1 MKAII
6 DYLVHRG
13 LVVNLISISVLLM
26 GVVAVLSINRE
37 AFPNVNL
44 DKILV
49 DVAYPGATPVEVERL
64 VITPIEKELKSLAG
78 IDKMISVAFPGSGRI
93 TLELDP
99 YATNRKRLVSDV
111 QLAVDH
117 AELPADLPTD
127 PITTEVDGAVFPV
140 IRLAISAPLSK
151 LEMKRLGD
159 RIEDDLLSQD
169 GIAKVI
175 VQGDRKAE
183 IRIVVDPEKMQQQR
197 ISVGELASL
206 LRKWNINASGGEID
220 TDEGQKSIRIVGEFQ
235 TPKDVSS
242 LVIRANEKGKGVTIG
257 DIASV
262 TENLAQASTY
272 YDVEGKSAL
281 SMMVLKKSDA
291 DIITTVDNLK
301 QYLDE
306 IPRRYGNNVEV
317 STFQDF
323 SQFARLRLSVL
334 TNNGMVGLVFVFISL
349 VLFLRPSV
357 AFTTTI
363 GLPIV
368 FLGGLYFLYAS
379 GMTLNLISMMAF
391 IIVLGMIVDDA
402 IIIGENITY
411 HMEQGEP
418 PLKAAT
424 IGALEL
430 LGPVTTTVMTT
441 MVAFLPMLFMTGII
455 GKFIISIP
463 IVVMLLLFISWL
475 ESFLILPS
483 HVVSFAN
490 PKKKPKERAW
500 LIKLEDGY
508 ANLLEKV
515 INHHW
520 ATVGIGAAIIILTA
534 FLLMSGRMT
543 FQLFP
548 AAGVNEY
555 LVRVTAPAGTS
566 LEKMQKHLISIDSN
580 LRKNIKPAYLETTLL
595 GSGQIAVDEGDPLTQ
610 RGGRFGQIRVIYIL
624 AVSRPDHDALDDMR
638 KLSKIIPDLYPG
650 LEIAFTELKSGP
662 PTGRPLQVELS
673 SYDDQVTNATAK
685 RLINF
690 LGTVEG
696 VTAVDSGLKPGD
708 QEIHIVFD
716 KGLAAYAGVDLAT
729 AASHV
734 RAAVDGLRVTTTRQG
749 TEEID
754 ITIRYPKNKKDELTS
769 LKELH
774 IPNERGGLVPLHRIA
789 RFDQHTGYTTVR
801 HKAGI
806 KIQSVVAD
814 IDTSIITSRAINK
827 LVADK
832 QSEWTGDAAKK
843 VKIHYGGEEE
853 KNLESIIGLAK
864 SFGFALIGIF
874 FILAIQFNNL
884 KYPILVMM
892 AIPFGAIG
900 IIVSFFLHDIF
911 WRPMPLSF
919 FSMLGMVAM
928 SGVVVNSSLILLVFV
943 QRAIKEGHE
952 LKEAILLA
960 GRRRL
965 RAVLLTAVTT
975 VVGLLPTAY
984 GWGGM
989 DLFVSPMALALSSG
1003 LIFATVITLL
1013 ALPSMFLAAHDIR
1026 QWACQYVVI
1035 PVANKF
1041 KQSTSKAKASK
1052 IVQRFSD

>member
-1 MKAII
+1 MKSII
-6 DYLVHRG
+6 DFLVHRG
-13 LVVNLISISVLLM
+13 LVVNLISISILLM
-26 GVVAVLSINRE
+26 GAVAILSINRE

-44 DKILV
+44 DVIQV
-49 DVAYPGATPVEVERL
+49 DTYYPGATPVEIERL
-64 VITPIEKELKSLAG
+64 VITPIERELKSLTG
-78 IDKMISVAFPGSGRI
+78 IDKMTSVAFPGSGRI
-93 TLELDP
+93 KLELNP
-99 YATNRKRLVSDV
+99 YATNRERLVSDV
-111 QLAVDH
+111 QLAVGR
-117 AELPADLPTD
+117 AELPTDLPSD
-127 PITTEVDGAVFPV
+127 PVVTEIDGTVFPV
-140 IRLAISAPLSK
+140 IRLAISAPLSN

-159 RIEDDLLSQD
+159 KIEDDLLSQK

-175 VQGDRKAE
+175 IQGDRKAE
-183 IRIVVDPEKMQQQR
+183 IRIVVDPEKMR
-197 ISVGELASL
+197 LHRVSVGEVAAL
-206 LRKWNINASGGEID
+206 LKNWNINASGGEIE
-220 TDEGQKSIRIVGEFQ
+220 TKEGQKSIRIVGEFK

-242 LVIRANEKGKGVTIG
+242 LVIRANEQGKGITVG
-257 DIASV
+257 DIATV
-262 TENLAQASTY
+262 TENLVNATVY
-272 YDVEGKSAL
+272 YDVEGKNAL
-281 SMMVLKKSDA
+281 SFLVLKKSEA
-291 DIITTVDNLK
+291 DIISTVDNLK
-301 QYLDE
+301 AYLDK
-306 IPRRYGNNVEV
+306 IPERYGEDIKV

-323 SQFARLRLSVL
+323 SHFARLRLSVL

-349 VLFLRPSV
+349 ILFLRPSV
-357 AFTTTI
+357 AFTTTL

-424 IGALEL
+424 IGAIEL
-430 LGPVTTTVMTT
+430 LGPVTTTVLTT

-483 HVVSFAN
+483 HVASFAN
-490 PKKKPKERAW
+490 TKKKPPERKW
-500 LIKLEDGY
+500 LTRLEDSY
-508 ANLLEKV
+508 TNLLEKV
-515 INHHW
+515 IRHHW
-520 ATVGIGAAIIILTA
+520 ATVGIGVLIVVLTMGLI
-534 FLLMSGRMT
+534 FSGKMS

-555 LVRVTAPAGTS
+555 LIRVTGPAGTS
-566 LEKMQKHLISIDSN
+566 LENLQKHLISIDRTV
-580 LRKNIKPAYLETTLL
+580 RKNIKPAYLETTLL

-610 RGGRFGQIRVIYIL
+610 RGGRFGQIRVIYIQ

-638 KLSKIIPDLYPG
+638 KLSKIIPGLHPD
-650 LEIAFTELKSGP
+650 LEIAFNELKPGP
-662 PTGRPLQVELS
+662 PTGRPLQVEIS
-673 SYDDQVTNATAK
+673 SYDDNVTDATAR
-685 RLINF
+685 RLVNF
-690 LGTVEG
+690 LKTVKG

-708 QEIHIVFD
+708 PEIHIIFD
-716 KGLAAYAGVDLAT
+716 KGLSAYAGIDLAT

-749 TEEID
+749 TREVD
-754 ITIRYPKNKKDELTS
+754 VTIRFPKNKKSELTY
-769 LKELH
+769 LKELQ
-774 IPNERGGLVPLHRIA
+774 IPNNRGGLVPLQSIA
-789 RFDQHTGYTTVR
+789 RFEQRDGFTTVR

-814 IDTSIITSRAINK
+814 IDSSIITSGQINK
-827 LVADK
+827 LVAEK
-832 QSEWTGDAAKK
+832 QTDWVGEDAKNVK
-843 VKIHYGGEEE
+843 VHFGGEEE
-853 KNLESIIGLAK
+853 KNVESFKGLML
-864 SFGFALIGIF
+864 SFLLALVGIF

-884 KYPILVMM
+884 AYPILVML
-892 AIPFGAIG
+892 AIPFGAVG
-900 IIVSFFLHDIF
+900 IIISFYLHDIF

-943 QRAIKEGHE
+943 QRAVKEGME
-952 LKEAILLA
+952 IRAAVLLA

-1003 LIFATVITLL
+1003 LIFATLITLL
-1013 ALPSMFLAAHDIR
+1013 GLPSMYLAAHDIR
-1026 QWACQYVVI
+1026 NWSRKYIGKPIAGKFGTVVDT
-1035 PVANKF
+1035 VK
-1041 KQSTSKAKASK
+1041 SREK
-1052 IVQRFSD
+1052 IREQ

>member
-1 MKAII
+1 MKSII

-13 LVVNLISISVLLM
+13 LVVNLISISILLM
-26 GVVAVLSINRE
+26 GAVAILSINRE

-44 DKILV
+44 DVIQV
-49 DVAYPGATPVEVERL
+49 DAFYPGATPVEIERL
-64 VITPIEKELKSLAG
+64 VITPIERELKSLTG
-78 IDKMISVAFPGSGRI
+78 IDKMISVSFPGSGRI
-93 TLELDP
+93 RLELNP
-99 YATNRKRLVSDV
+99 YATNRERLVSDV
-111 QLAVDH
+111 QLAVGR
-117 AELPADLPTD
+117 AELPIDLPND
-127 PITTEVDGAVFPV
+127 PVVTEVDGTVFPV

-159 RIEDDLLSQD
+159 KIEDDLLSQK

-175 VQGDRKAE
+175 LQGDRKAE
-183 IRIVVDPEKMQQQR
+183 IRIVVDPEKMRQQR
-197 ISVGELASL
+197 ISVGEVATL
-206 LRKWNINASGGEID
+206 LKNWNINASGGEIE
-220 TDEGQKSIRIVGEFQ
+220 TKQGQKSIRIVGEFK
-235 TPKDVSS
+235 TTKDVSS
-242 LVIRANEKGKGVTIG
+242 LVIRANEQGKGITIG
-257 DIASV
+257 DIATV
-262 TENLAQASTY
+262 TENLKKATVY
-272 YDVEGKSAL
+272 YDVEGKTAL
-281 SMMVLKKSDA
+281 SILVLKKSEA

-301 QYLDE
+301 KYLE
-306 IPRRYGNNVEV
+306 KIPDRYGKNIKV

-323 SQFARLRLSVL
+323 SHFARLRLSVL
-334 TNNGMVGLVFVFISL
+334 TNNGMVGLIFVFISL
-349 VLFLRPSV
+349 ILFLRPSV
-357 AFTTTI
+357 AFTTTL

-368 FLGGLYFLYAS
+368 FLGGLYFLFAF

-424 IGALEL
+424 IGAIEL
-430 LGPVTTTVMTT
+430 LGPVTTTVLTT

-483 HVVSFAN
+483 HVASFTN
-490 PKKKPKERAW
+490 TKKKPPERVW
-500 LIKLEDGY
+500 LTRLEDSY
-508 ANLLEKV
+508 SNLLEKV
-515 INHHW
+515 IRHHW
-520 ATVGIGAAIIILTA
+520 ATVGIGVLIVFVTF
-534 FLLMSGRMT
+534 FLVVGKMS

-555 LVRVTAPAGTS
+555 LVRVTGPAGTS
-566 LEKMQKHLISIDSN
+566 LENMQKHLISID
-580 LRKNIKPAYLETTLL
+580 RTVRENINPKYLETTLL

-610 RGGRFGQIRVIYIL
+610 RGGRFGQIRVIYIQ

-638 KLSKIIPDLYPG
+638 KLSKIIPGLHPD
-650 LEIAFTELKSGP
+650 LEIAFNELKPGP
-662 PTGRPLQVELS
+662 PTGRPLQVEIS
-673 SYDDQVTNATAK
+673 SHDDQVTDATAR

-690 LGTVEG
+690 LKSVKG

-708 QEIHIVFD
+708 PEIHIIFD
-716 KGLAAYAGVDLAT
+716 KGLAAYAGIDLAT
-729 AASHV
+729 ASSHI

-749 TEEID
+749 TREVD
-754 ITIRYPKNKKDELTS
+754 VTIRFPKNNKTELTY
-769 LKELH
+769 LKELQ
-774 IPNERGGLVPLHRIA
+774 IPNQRGGLVPLQSIA
-789 RFDQHTGYTTVR
+789 RFEQREGYSTVR

-814 IDTSIITSRAINK
+814 IDTSIITSGQINK

-832 QSEWTGDAAKK
+832 QLEWVGNDAKNVK
-843 VKIHYGGEEE
+843 VHYGGEEE
-853 KNLESIIGLAK
+853 KNIESFKGLMF
-864 SFGFALIGIF
+864 SFLLALVGIF

-884 KYPILVMM
+884 AYPILVML

-900 IIVSFFLHDIF
+900 IIISFYLHDLF

-919 FSMLGMVAM
+919 FAMLGMVAM

-943 QRAIKEGHE
+943 QRAVKEGME
-952 LKEAILLA
+952 LRAAVLLA
-960 GRRRL
+960 GKRRL

-1003 LIFATVITLL
+1003 LIFSTFITLL
-1013 ALPSMFLAAHDIR
+1013 GLPSMFLVAHDIR
-1026 QWACQYVVI
+1026 NWLRRYVGKPIAGKTRLLVDT
-1035 PVANKF
+1035 VK
-1041 KQSTSKAKASK
+1041 SREK
-1052 IVQRFSD
+1052 IREH